1 MTDKN
6 LKEQIDGILR
16 GVAEVENITNYEL
29 LADLSAETGDGF
41 MGQIYFGSVKD
52 KSNGK
57 VHNVVI
63 KKNVE
68 MPFSDT
74 TFKNEVVFYDTVY
87 PELDNLQKEAH
98 VKRPFNNVPKYY
110 SGSSKADEMYLAM
123 ENLKLLN
130 YEMYDKKK
138 FLDEEHLKFIFRLYG
153 KYHALSFVL
162 KDQKPE
168 DYRAITA
175 KSVKVYEEMK
185 EGLVIAMKS
194 SLKPAV
200 DAFDSEE
207 FKIQHERSQKVL
219 DDLQD
224 LYVKSTRYQG
234 KCGCIIHGDC
244 WSNNFFFKYS
254 DSGKLEDMKL
264 IDFQFSHESTP
275 VHDLSYFF
283 YSGASKADFDK
294 LDDYLDIYFRSFTE
308 FAEELGSDGTKL
320 LPFDVLKEEWKT
332 YGLFGLLMG
341 ILLWQIKLTDKEQCQ
356 EFTEKASEDKGYEQ
370 WNNVMKR
377 THSNPVFKER
387 TTNILKHAV
396 EYGII

>member
-168 DYRAITA
+168 DYRTITA

-207 FKIQHERSQKVL
+207 FKIQHERSQK
-219 DDLQD
+219 
-224 LYVKSTRYQG
+224 
-234 KCGCIIHGDC
+234 
-244 WSNNFFFKYS
+244 

-294 LDDYLDIYFRSFTE
+294 LDDYLDIYYRSFTE